1 MLLPVLGENIQK
13 LLNLQEQDFYKEIME
28 QKKKCE
34 RLEVICDDLMGFRQ
48 RLEAVICEGRRN
60 EVVDKELWEYL
71 NVEKIYDDSK
81 QIDVVSGRNFA
92 NYYWQEMIQYIKE
105 EVVKYQGKK
114 QVETA
119 DVKTEKDGND
129 ELANLLKKWSEMEP
143 DEVKKESREA
153 FQCECIRCFF
163 ENRGSKLQVQET
175 IENGKR
181 KDIWEWFQEAIHVI
195 GKYRNSNLHEQVL
208 SHSKVSE
215 FKKSLWGNKTDGDVE
230 IIQKNMI
237 NYVMKH
243 TPDKLSEKQ
252 IRNCYERLMN
262 DMLECVLEI
271 EAEEKKKNANI
282 DSLF

>member
-1 MLLPVLGENIQK
+1 M
-13 LLNLQEQDFYKEIME
+13 
-28 QKKKCE
+28 CSS
-34 RLEVICDDLMGFRQ
+34 DL
-48 RLEAVICEGRRN
+48 
-60 EVVDKELWEYL
+60 
-71 NVEKIYDDSK
+71 
-81 QIDVVSGRNFA
+81 
-92 NYYWQEMIQYIKE
+92 
-105 EVVKYQGKK
+105 
-114 QVETA
+114 
-119 DVKTEKDGND
+119 
-129 ELANLLKKWSEMEP
+129 
-143 DEVKKESREA
+143 